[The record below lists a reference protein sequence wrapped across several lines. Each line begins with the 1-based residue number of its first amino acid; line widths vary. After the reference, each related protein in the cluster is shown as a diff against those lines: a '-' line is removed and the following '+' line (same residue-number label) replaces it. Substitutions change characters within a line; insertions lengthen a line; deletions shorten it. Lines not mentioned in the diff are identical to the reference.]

1 MRLTKKQL
9 AKIILEEK
17 TRLLT
22 EMNPMAD
29 ADRSVGTL
37 ANVSSIDQVTDGIL
51 NILQEVEMGAQEEEG
66 LEPDEAEAKARNA
79 AILVVAQAFQSAGL
93 TDVYYSLTKMLR

>member
-1 MRLTKKQL
+1 MRLSKKQIQE
-9 AKIILEEK
+9 IIKQEK
-17 TRLLT
+17 RILT

-51 NILQEVEMGAQEEEG
+51 NILQEVEMGAQDEEG
-66 LEPDEAEAKARNA
+66 LEPDEAEEKARNA
-79 AILVVAQAFQSAGL
+79 AILVVAQAFQSAGIS
-93 TDVYYSLTKMLR
+93 DVYYGLTKMIR

>member
-1 MRLTKKQL
+1 MRLSKKQIQE
-9 AKIILEEK
+9 IIKQEK
-17 TRLLT
+17 RILT

-51 NILQEVEMGAQEEEG
+51 NILQEVEMGAQDEEG
-66 LEPDEAEAKARNA
+66 LEPDEAEEKARNA
-79 AILVVAQAFQSAGL
+79 AILVVAQAFQYGPLADHL
-93 TDVYYSLTKMLR
+93 WHI